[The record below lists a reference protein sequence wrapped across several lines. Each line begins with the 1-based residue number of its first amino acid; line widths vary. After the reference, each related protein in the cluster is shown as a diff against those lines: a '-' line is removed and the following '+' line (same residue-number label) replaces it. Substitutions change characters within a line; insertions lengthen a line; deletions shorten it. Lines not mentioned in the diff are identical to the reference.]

1 MGVLEEYGEDP
12 DQGGGESAGVRV
24 FLQIR
29 RTVSVTLWCGDVGG
43 YPCMGQVLGG
53 FQYQVVRKLTGRL
66 PWQRLDGIWEYTS
79 AEAAREEAGF
89 EIMETYIWKSQNR
102 VAQYISTRPIL
113 DLCEAAERKRGGM
126 GRAAVV
132 GIGRN

>member
-1 MGVLEEYGEDP
+1 
-12 DQGGGESAGVRV
+12 
-24 FLQIR
+24 
-29 RTVSVTLWCGDVGG
+29 
-43 YPCMGQVLGG
+43 MGQVLGG

-113 DLCEAAERKRGGM
+113 DLCEAAERKRGEW
-126 GRAAVV
+126 V
-132 GIGRN
+132 GLRWWE